1 MMERGRDGRRSGA
14 DRNIAA
20 PRRPRT
26 SGFKDAAA
34 AVVAVGEDGGDDTN
48 TMDDG
53 LLHNARLRERH
64 KKDNTISS
72 SNNNNNSSRLLMM
85 SSGKQ
90 QQRLAVSPSSLVS
103 IRRIKR
109 KRQGLHEIQAIQ
121 LRSHLPDEV
130 EETRTPTTTTHDS
143 EMGGSEEEDDDDDDD
158 LPPPAP
164 IPRRPVKAR
173 PQGKLEEIIS
183 MRRNDLPT
191 VPRKARSVLKQRAQE
206 SPPPLPPTVAPE
218 ILPHPPPPSGVA
230 SSSPNTPAP
239 SSTLSSSSGIFALK
253 PRRRTVKPSVSKP
266 KATKLLKVSTRTV
279 SEEVEVAEAL
289 FDLARMIPSPSA
301 LDWRMDSKPEYKSE
315 AKSYSSAS
323 VQITSPVAQPSNGT
337 ATPPLLTPVA
347 NTTSTVP
354 LGASPP
360 PAASPVLSPSPSSA
374 AALPPEEAAP
384 KRKWPQ
390 VRTCPEEGVLPLQA
404 HLVAS
409 TANVALSNL
418 PGVVA
423 APESTELDQVEE
435 RHLVGIA
442 EEEGSVKNEA
452 TGNRSSPTPAP
463 SSPGGTP
470 VLSVST
476 LSIQPKITGENK
488 HETPEKKNAEGDVAI
503 TSSSNEKNLS
513 YVLLPFDG
521 NPESAKL
528 AAAILDIQEV
538 DAGTTSSPLLSDS
551 AKQLDVVKRSVQLT
565 PEGEFNQVNKFDID
579 LMAPPTKAAAVSLVH
594 ERNNGVAGVPV
605 DKGQEKP
612 LVDLS
617 VLSPVGSGLSEKYK
631 EERQEQQDR
640 EETEREMKREQR
652 SKDRERTDLSKPPP
666 QRASKGVKPE
676 SRLPKSE
683 KALASSL
690 LASSAASPISPGM
703 TGWPGAMS
711 SLGYFPVAAASM
723 TGSSSVDKNP
733 QPRVSP
739 FSNIPPQQPWKRCAS
754 HIWIAHFIDAQQQ
767 VNQHPFFVAG
777 LYGAK
782 SYNQNMSL
790 LPPGALYG
798 SSGRAAQVPS
808 VPGSPMSSAIA
819 LGVGLGVGEGALG
832 ATTISAAKD
841 REREMIAAATF
852 MEVFSRNAVL
862 QQQQPILSLQPG
874 AVFGSSGMQPGTIM
888 MASSGLSVE
897 VVSGIADG
905 GANMGNP
912 ALPGISSGPGR
923 GSLMAGSLG
932 PAGGPGI
939 VASNQV
945 VAAANATAIQE
956 QYLHVMKQ
964 NLGSTYHQYPSSHF
978 GPTFNGP
985 PANMGT
991 QQAAA
996 QFFAGV
1002 PFFGQQLVSP
1012 SQQSAHQTSLVAS
1025 GGGPVPP
1032 QNQQQGVHRFPP
1044 TGSPHP
1050 QQCPL
1055 QTPSHSPSQY
1065 QVQSQSD
1072 RDGWDGPSGED
1083 SGSVLES
1090 KFPILHRHPYSQ
1102 GSASVA
1108 NVSIPP
1114 AAVQTQPSHQDFSIL
1129 PALGKQN
1136 KWERQQQ
1143 QQHAAA
1149 QQLQVSQPQPSLSSH
1164 KHQQQQAAAQHL
1176 QIKLKGLDPQ
1186 SSQAFSAMTMAAAMS
1201 RGPVGPGPLG
1211 LAPVAAVMAPQG
1223 HAVLQSMADAV
1234 CIHPRQSPH
1243 HSSGSGAPHPSLIHQ
1258 QQQQMQQL
1266 QFQQQQQQ
1274 HRSVQMQRGP
1284 MGVEEGHTV
1293 ADTSNHTSNT
1303 GARWE
1308 RDPGQD
1314 RKMSVK
1320 RPIGSSSPLSRVDF
1334 DTTPTRG
1341 NTHNETP
1348 TLNSTA
1354 ATSAI
1359 MSTHPTGHIAKGGV
1373 PPPVA
1378 QAIQAPKQS
1387 MVHTKGRP
1395 GANTASTAAF
1405 NQSNMVSYADNGPP
1419 AAPSLTAKVSVPGL
1433 SLAGHT
1439 VISASNG
1446 ARQTPIAQHPCL
1458 NPSQRTSMGTNP
1470 TSPGTEP
1477 KVVLAA
1483 AMAKVQKTES
1493 KLQQSLLPQVALDTG
1508 SVSRISSAISGSPTT
1523 SSTSALSPLPAGSKP
1538 SAADGA
1544 KQGSFGKG
1552 SSSFPTAQKSVGA
1565 VPGNRAL
1572 SPALSQHIIL
1582 GHSHSPSSS
1591 LGNKSLSA
1599 KLPQQQQQYPQPSQ
1613 MHKQQNPQQQQQF
1626 SNSQSQLFPSP
1637 PPQHP
1642 QQLLQQP
1649 HHSPPLT
1656 QAHLQQN
1663 PTHQHPV
1670 QHLNQGQSAPSNNG
1684 NIANSGQSSISEV
1697 INDPQAT
1704 NAGPAPSNLSASPL
1718 PGSGSQRGSS
1728 SSATA
1733 VLHSQCSS
1741 LQELNSP
1748 EQLNSVRLMK
1758 VPASMRTATSPPAAS
1773 PSPLPELSS
1782 VQQIGSPTQ
1791 GKSSSGQF
1799 VTGSNHGD
1807 KMLSQ
1812 SSLMQPVTPSST
1824 INGSPNHPTNNNI
1837 SNEHIGSD
1845 VQPPTI
1851 VVGSST
1857 AVQQG
1862 NVNSFQIH
1870 PPSSLSMVIESVVS
1884 TGPLASAV

>member
-1 MMERGRDGRRSGA
+1 M
-14 DRNIAA
+14 
-20 PRRPRT
+20 
-26 SGFKDAAA
+26 
-34 AVVAVGEDGGDDTN
+34 
-48 TMDDG
+48 
-53 LLHNARLRERH
+53 
-64 KKDNTISS
+64 
-72 SNNNNNSSRLLMM
+72 
-85 SSGKQ
+85 
-90 QQRLAVSPSSLVS
+90 
-103 IRRIKR
+103 
-109 KRQGLHEIQAIQ
+109 
-121 LRSHLPDEV
+121 
-130 EETRTPTTTTHDS
+130 
-143 EMGGSEEEDDDDDDD
+143 
-158 LPPPAP
+158 
-164 IPRRPVKAR
+164 
-173 PQGKLEEIIS
+173 
-183 MRRNDLPT
+183 
-191 VPRKARSVLKQRAQE
+191 
-206 SPPPLPPTVAPE
+206 
-218 ILPHPPPPSGVA
+218 
-230 SSSPNTPAP
+230 
-239 SSTLSSSSGIFALK
+239 
-253 PRRRTVKPSVSKP
+253 
-266 KATKLLKVSTRTV
+266 
-279 SEEVEVAEAL
+279 
-289 FDLARMIPSPSA
+289 
-301 LDWRMDSKPEYKSE
+301 
-315 AKSYSSAS
+315 
-323 VQITSPVAQPSNGT
+323 
-337 ATPPLLTPVA
+337 
-347 NTTSTVP
+347 
-354 LGASPP
+354 
-360 PAASPVLSPSPSSA
+360 
-374 AALPPEEAAP
+374 
-384 KRKWPQ
+384 
-390 VRTCPEEGVLPLQA
+390 
-404 HLVAS
+404 
-409 TANVALSNL
+409 
-418 PGVVA
+418 
-423 APESTELDQVEE
+423 
-435 RHLVGIA
+435 
-442 EEEGSVKNEA
+442 
-452 TGNRSSPTPAP
+452 
-463 SSPGGTP
+463 
-470 VLSVST
+470 
-476 LSIQPKITGENK
+476 
-488 HETPEKKNAEGDVAI
+488 
-503 TSSSNEKNLS
+503 
-513 YVLLPFDG
+513 
-521 NPESAKL
+521 
-528 AAAILDIQEV
+528 
-538 DAGTTSSPLLSDS
+538 
-551 AKQLDVVKRSVQLT
+551 
-565 PEGEFNQVNKFDID
+565 
-579 LMAPPTKAAAVSLVH
+579 
-594 ERNNGVAGVPV
+594 
-605 DKGQEKP
+605 
-612 LVDLS
+612 
-617 VLSPVGSGLSEKYK
+617 
-631 EERQEQQDR
+631 
-640 EETEREMKREQR
+640 
-652 SKDRERTDLSKPPP
+652 
-666 QRASKGVKPE
+666 
-676 SRLPKSE
+676 
-683 KALASSL
+683 
-690 LASSAASPISPGM
+690 
-703 TGWPGAMS
+703 
-711 SLGYFPVAAASM
+711 
-723 TGSSSVDKNP
+723 
-733 QPRVSP
+733 
-739 FSNIPPQQPWKRCAS
+739 
-754 HIWIAHFIDAQQQ
+754 
-767 VNQHPFFVAG
+767 
-777 LYGAK
+777 
-782 SYNQNMSL
+782 
-790 LPPGALYG
+790 
-798 SSGRAAQVPS
+798 
-808 VPGSPMSSAIA
+808 
-819 LGVGLGVGEGALG
+819 
-832 ATTISAAKD
+832 
-841 REREMIAAATF
+841 
-852 MEVFSRNAVL
+852 
-862 QQQQPILSLQPG
+862 QPG

-888 MASSGLSVE
+888 MASSGLSAE

-939 VASNQV
+939 VASNRV
-945 VAAANATAIQE
+945 VAAANAAAIHE
-956 QYLHVMKQ
+956 QCLHVMKQ
-964 NLGSTYHQYPSSHF
+964 NLGSPYHQYLSSHF

-991 QQAAA
+991 EQAAA

-1025 GGGPVPP
+1025 GGGPMTP
-1032 QNQQQGVHRFPP
+1032 QNQQQQGVHRFPP

-1083 SGSVLES
+1083 SGSVVES

-1114 AAVQTQPSHQDFSIL
+1114 AAVQTQPSHQDFSIFA
-1129 PALGKQN
+1129 ALGKQN
-1136 KWERQQQ
+1136 NREHQQQ

-1164 KHQQQQAAAQHL
+1164 QHQQQQGAAQHL

-1186 SSQAFSAMTMAAAMS
+1186 SSQAFSAMTMAAAMN

-1223 HAVLQSMADAV
+1223 HAVLQSMVDAV

-1243 HSSGSGAPHPSLIHQ
+1243 HSSGSGAPHPSPIHQ

-1274 HRSVQMQRGP
+1274 HRTVQMQRGP

-1293 ADTSNHTSNT
+1293 ADASNHTSNT
-1303 GARWE
+1303 GARRE

-1334 DTTPTRG
+1334 NTTPTRG

-1359 MSTHPTGHIAKGGV
+1359 MSTHPTGHIAKGGL

-1395 GANTASTAAF
+1395 GANTASTAAL
-1405 NQSNMVSYADNGPP
+1405 NQSNMVSYADNGLP

-1433 SLAGHT
+1433 SLAGQT
-1439 VISASNG
+1439 AISASNG

-1458 NPSQRTSMGTNP
+1458 NPSQRTSMGMNP
-1470 TSPGTEP
+1470 TSPGTDP

-1493 KLQQSLLPQVALDTG
+1493 KLQQSLLPQVALDTV
-1508 SVSRISSAISGSPTT
+1508 SVSQISSAVSGSPIT

-1552 SSSFPTAQKSVGA
+1552 SSSFPMAQTSVGA
-1565 VPGNRAL
+1565 MPGNWAL

-1582 GHSHSPSSS
+1582 GHSHSPSPSSS

-1626 SNSQSQLFPSP
+1626 TNSQSQLLPSP

-1649 HHSPPLT
+1649 QHSPPLT

-1670 QHLNQGQSAPSNNG
+1670 QHLNQGQSAPSN
-1684 NIANSGQSSISEV
+1684 IANSGQSSISEV
-1697 INDPQAT
+1697 INDLQAT
-1704 NAGPAPSNLSASPL
+1704 NARPAPSNLSASPL

-1728 SSATA
+1728 SSAAA
-1733 VLHSQCSS
+1733 VLHPQCSS

-1748 EQLNSVRLMK
+1748 EQLNSVRSMK
-1758 VPASMRTATSPPAAS
+1758 IPASMRTATSLPAAS
-1773 PSPLPELSS
+1773 PSPIPELSS

-1824 INGSPNHPTNNNI
+1824 INGSSNHPANNNI
-1837 SNEHIGSD
+1837 SNGRIGSD

-1862 NVNSFQIH
+1862 NVNSFQMH
-1870 PPSSLSMVIESVVS
+1870 PPSSLSMVTESVVS